1 MYAVDANYKLFKRVV
16 LDGQGVKE
24 GLQDGM
30 RILNSME
37 VEDGQEAGK
46 EQALSAFK
54 KSLMTLVEM
63 QKYCKLVFSKSAEIA
78 EKFSQSKDDLDL
90 SKAELE
96 RIENLEKSMER
107 KRRSEGAAGT
117 SGYKRRSI
125 DKSKDM
131 CRACN
136 ELGHW
141 IGDEICKKGSVL

>member
-1 MYAVDANYKLFKRVV
+1 M
-16 LDGQGVKE
+16 
-24 GLQDGM
+24 
-30 RILNSME
+30 
-37 VEDGQEAGK
+37 
-46 EQALSAFK
+46 SAFK
-54 KSLMTLVEM
+54 KSLMTLIEM

-90 SKAELE
+90 SKAKLE

-117 SGYKRRSI
+117 SGYKRRI

-141 IGDEICKKGSVL
+141 IGDEICKKG